1 MKNQTLKVFVL
12 FFGLLFSFYACNE
25 SSVEFSESVQMLPDT
40 VGLVALVDLESL
52 YSKVPEDFL
61 ENTAFFEIIQE
72 STYSQWS
79 YLLKND
85 SLGIGVATEEL
96 ALFMLSESSY
106 GSAMMLED
114 AAQFEKGLLSVL
126 SEAEVPVK
134 IQQASNFKSCELD
147 EDVVMLWDESK
158 ALMLVGETM
167 SKAQALFLQKASTS
181 IVSNKEFQSF
191 YAERKELS
199 IWMDMDNYLTVIDEV
214 GLIKQ
219 SVGLMPMMNGFE
231 DMYEGI
237 YSTYHLEFRNGE
249 IFTTGRMLPTDKAH
263 DVVAQ
268 VYREKPSVELLEA
281 IPEQSYIFFTAALNP
296 PEIMDLYQSA
306 PGFEEL
312 FTKPEVKDII
322 AALKGDF
329 AMSITGFATGP
340 FPIPNFVLGGTVKDE
355 RVMDALVSIDGV
367 QSIEN
372 ESYTTL
378 SVNMFQLFVAQR
390 GDVLIL
396 TTDEAI
402 VKTFAAGK
410 ALDDNILSSKHR
422 LAKASTY
429 YSYVNLDWEAYP
441 AAISGLV
448 QTKLGEEFDDVSNLL
463 CFEEAYSSF
472 QLNSCEFDTH
482 IIMKNKEVNSLTA
495 VLDILAQL
503 SVLMD

>member
-134 IQQASNFKSCELD
+134 IQQGSNFKSCELD

-281 IPEQSYIFFTAALNP
+281 IPS
-296 PEIMDLYQSA
+296 
-306 PGFEEL
+306 
-312 FTKPEVKDII
+312 
-322 AALKGDF
+322 
-329 AMSITGFATGP
+329 
-340 FPIPNFVLGGTVKDE
+340 
-355 RVMDALVSIDGV
+355 
-367 QSIEN
+367 
-372 ESYTTL
+372 
-378 SVNMFQLFVAQR
+378 
-390 GDVLIL
+390 
-396 TTDEAI
+396 
-402 VKTFAAGK
+402 
-410 ALDDNILSSKHR
+410 
-422 LAKASTY
+422 
-429 YSYVNLDWEAYP
+429 
-441 AAISGLV
+441 
-448 QTKLGEEFDDVSNLL
+448 LL
-463 CFEEAYSSF
+463 
-472 QLNSCEFDTH
+472 QP
-482 IIMKNKEVNSLTA
+482 
-495 VLDILAQL
+495 
-503 SVLMD
+503 